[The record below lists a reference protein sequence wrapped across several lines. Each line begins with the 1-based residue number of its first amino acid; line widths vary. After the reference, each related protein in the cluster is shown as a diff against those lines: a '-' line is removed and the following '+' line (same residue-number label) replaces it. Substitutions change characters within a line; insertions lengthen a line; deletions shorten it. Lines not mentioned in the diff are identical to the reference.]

1 MVNNFKYSVAKA
13 LAKSSFYALK
23 VMPTGG
29 KSFPG
34 LLFIRLAGKESIN
47 KLSKD
52 QVDIGSILIT
62 GTNGKTSTTTMII
75 KMLSRDLEVATSVE
89 NNTIYALTTGLLRN
103 RSQMGIFEYG
113 IRDIEHGTPDQV
125 CALVEPI
132 GVIYTNISR
141 EHAQV
146 AGVKNPFEDYVKA
159 KTMLSQTMSN
169 GIIITNADDPNTTYI
184 GLNKESDNQVIYYG
198 LELDNLEDIF
208 GQSSTKCPNC
218 GNQLKYEKHYINQ
231 RGIYACDCGF
241 KRPEPDVKVTKYIPN
256 ENSSTVTI
264 EVDAYNYHQKKNIQ
278 FTLDMELHLTGIHN
292 IYNSLTAI
300 SAYTAFTTNTNIK
313 ESILDF
319 FSSYRFTV
327 PPGRFEVLNI
337 ASKKIGVG
345 QGDNGDALK
354 VNSNL
359 FNSQTEGEIEFIYT
373 TPDELEE
380 EIFEDH
386 SLSIKAINPNKLIV
400 MPGRVSLDAAEKY
413 YNQLKDHYN
422 SEYIPVEFDF
432 EQRINKIVELIQ
444 NSEYDNIIISGCGE
458 EIVFWEE
465 LKKKIKNLSL

>member
-1 MVNNFKYSVAKA
+1 
-13 LAKSSFYALK
+13 
-23 VMPTGG
+23 
-29 KSFPG
+29 
-34 LLFIRLAGKESIN
+34 
-47 KLSKD
+47 
-52 QVDIGSILIT
+52 
-62 GTNGKTSTTTMII
+62 
-75 KMLSRDLEVATSVE
+75 
-89 NNTIYALTTGLLRN
+89 
-103 RSQMGIFEYG
+103 
-113 IRDIEHGTPDQV
+113 
-125 CALVEPI
+125 
-132 GVIYTNISR
+132 
-141 EHAQV
+141 
-146 AGVKNPFEDYVKA
+146 
-159 KTMLSQTMSN
+159 
-169 GIIITNADDPNTTYI
+169 
-184 GLNKESDNQVIYYG
+184 
-198 LELDNLEDIF
+198 
-208 GQSSTKCPNC
+208 
-218 GNQLKYEKHYINQ
+218 
-231 RGIYACDCGF
+231 
-241 KRPEPDVKVTKYIPN
+241 
-256 ENSSTVTI
+256 
-264 EVDAYNYHQKKNIQ
+264 
-278 FTLDMELHLTGIHN
+278 MELHLTGIHN

-413 YNQLKDHYN
+413 YNQLKDDYN